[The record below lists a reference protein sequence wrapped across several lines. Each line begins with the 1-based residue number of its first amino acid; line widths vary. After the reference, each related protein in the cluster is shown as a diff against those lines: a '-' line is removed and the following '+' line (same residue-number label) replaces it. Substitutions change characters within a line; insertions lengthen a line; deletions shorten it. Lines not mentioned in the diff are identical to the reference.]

1 MVEQRTATELAL
13 EESEARNR
21 FGPPPAEVQT
31 EVQFWRWWLV
41 CLNREHMEAREL
53 AVKKLADIE
62 ALKPIR
68 PIFNQKTPQEALLEE
83 DFKRMVGEGQRQ
95 LHSARMMEH
104 WAKQEALRPPQ
115 EKELIWIDEI
125 PDAPLEEY
133 SIDKTGNVGKI
144 KKEPKT

>member
-1 MVEQRTATELAL
+1 MTQTYKQKLHEAHLDLCELRHAAPRRD
-13 EESEARNR
+13 E
-21 FGPPPAEVQT
+21 
-31 EVQFWRWWLV
+31 
-41 CLNREHMEAREL
+41 
-53 AVKKLADIE
+53 
-62 ALKPIR
+62 
-68 PIFNQKTPQEALLEE
+68 KTPQEALLEE

-133 SIDKTGNVGKI
+133 SIDKTGNVRKI